1 MTIEVKNLTVH
12 GFSSDG
18 IGSVSAV
25 LTLRKPMK
33 LSTKSEKAREQLLKK
48 LPKLKTHMFKYHQF
62 VIEYGSVYINGTYR
76 FLFNKLEG

>member
-1 MTIEVKNLTVH
+1 MTIEVKSLTVH

-33 LSTKSEKAREQLLKK
+33 LSFKSEKAREQLLKK
-48 LPKLKTHMFKYHQF
+48 LPKLKTHLFKYHSF
-62 VIEYGSVYINGTYR
+62 VVEYGAANINGTYR
-76 FLFNKLEG
+76 FLFNKIEG